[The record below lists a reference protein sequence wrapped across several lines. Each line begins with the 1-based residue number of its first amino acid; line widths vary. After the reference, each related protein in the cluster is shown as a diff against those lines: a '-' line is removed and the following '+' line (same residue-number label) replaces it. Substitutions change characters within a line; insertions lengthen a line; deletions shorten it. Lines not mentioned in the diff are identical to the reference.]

1 MRPTHTRLTGGY
13 CSECGASLEAR
24 TAYADEIGSEVECHI
39 CHVMLS
45 PAEPG
50 DIIEDRTDAQQAVW
64 ALVDG
69 QAASELQECR
79 RQLAETL
86 AALRET
92 QRRLDEVS
100 RG

>member
-39 CHVMLS
+39 CHAVLS
-45 PAEPG
+45 PADED
-50 DIIEDRTDAQQAVW
+50 DILAERTDAQEAVW
-64 ALVDG
+64 ALVEGDT
-69 QAASELQECR
+69 AWKLVEAR

-86 AALRET
+86 AALRDA
-92 QRRLDEVS
+92 QRRLDEVT
-100 RG
+100 RD